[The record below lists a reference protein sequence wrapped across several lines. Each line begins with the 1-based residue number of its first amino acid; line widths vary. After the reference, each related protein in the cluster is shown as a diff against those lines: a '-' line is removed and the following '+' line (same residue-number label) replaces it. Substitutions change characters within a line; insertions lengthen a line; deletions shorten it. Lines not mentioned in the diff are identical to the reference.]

1 MFKVLKFLISHQ
13 PHNHIRNFCIIAHID
28 HGKSTLADRLLE
40 ITRTIPVGY
49 QNQFL
54 DKLKVERDRGITV
67 QSQTVSMRYT
77 YNNEEYLMNLI
88 DTPGHV
94 DFHYEVERSMRGCQG
109 ALLLIDAT
117 QGVQAQTLA
126 NFELAKKEKLKIITV
141 FNKIDANCDL

>member
-1 MFKVLKFLISHQ
+1 
-13 PHNHIRNFCIIAHID
+13 
-28 HGKSTLADRLLE
+28 
-40 ITRTIPVGY
+40 
-49 QNQFL
+49 
-54 DKLKVERDRGITV
+54 
-67 QSQTVSMRYT
+67 
-77 YNNEEYLMNLI
+77 MNLI

-126 NFELAKKEKLKIITV
+126 NFELAKKEKLKIITI

>member
-13 PHNHIRNFCIIAHID
+13 PHHLIRNFCIIAHID

-54 DKLKVERDRGITV
+54 DKLKVERHRGITV

-94 DFHYEVERSMRGCQG
+94 DFHYEVEMVH
-109 ALLLIDAT
+109 I
-117 QGVQAQTLA
+117 
-126 NFELAKKEKLKIITV
+126 
-141 FNKIDANCDL
+141 

>member
-13 PHNHIRNFCIIAHID
+13 PPHLIRNFCIIAHID

-77 YNNEEYLMNLI
+77 YNNQEYLMNLI

-94 DFHYEVERSMRGCQG
+94 DFHY
-109 ALLLIDAT
+109 
-117 QGVQAQTLA
+117 
-126 NFELAKKEKLKIITV
+126 
-141 FNKIDANCDL
+141 

>member
-1 MFKVLKFLISHQ
+1 
-13 PHNHIRNFCIIAHID
+13 
-28 HGKSTLADRLLE
+28 
-40 ITRTIPVGY
+40 
-49 QNQFL
+49 
-54 DKLKVERDRGITV
+54 
-67 QSQTVSMRYT
+67 MRYT
-77 YNNEEYLMNLI
+77 YNNQEYLMNLI

-126 NFELAKKEKLKIITV
+126 NFELAKKEKLKIITI